1 MRRYKGFRTLTSSVH
16 LFTAA
21 TERKPILVFQD
32 DELIGS
38 GVIDEIKENIT
49 NGEITEDIIII
60 QGERYIRSSCIF
72 VYPMEIKR

>member
-1 MRRYKGFRTLTSSVH
+1 MKRYKGFRTLTSPIY

-38 GVIDEIKENIT
+38 GVIDEINKNVKT
-49 NGEITEDIIII
+49 
-60 QGERYIRSSCIF
+60 
-72 VYPMEIKR
+72 P

>member
-1 MRRYKGFRTLTSSVH
+1 MKRYNGFRTLTSSIH

-21 TERKPILVFQD
+21 SERKPILVFQD

-38 GVIDEIKENIT
+38 GIIDEIKKNVT
-49 NGEITEDIIII
+49 HGEITEDIIII
-60 QGERYIRSSCIF
+60 QGERYLRGSCTF